1 MVDVV
6 RNVLV
11 QLGDPLE
18 MIAGVHQS
26 ATDGSHGSDITITSP
41 GTGTVGQT
49 CVVSRN
55 ILRGSWC
62 AAYTID
68 LLDGRANPEDMF
80 VGVIQVPRRA
90 RLAQRRPVNH
100 ARPQDWSPFDPA
112 LQASGIVNSQ
122 SVRKLGV
129 EVAAFPTASPV
140 GTMVQIA
147 YNANTR
153 ELHFI
158 IGAETRTIPDLTG
171 PFRLVARMRTTG
183 MVIRLHHDIETLP
196 RMPGYRPAGVWG
208 RLATTGLMGD
218 AHGEAWDGRIAADG
232 DPTFEHAASFHMRG
246 RQRGRSVGDIVAINT
261 PELPG
266 EARRALDDWLEW
278 DVRDE
283 PVTILRGNYPGQL
296 TYMYRQV
303 ARGVVD
309 SISEPREGRIAV
321 SCRDPA
327 ALLDVPWQA
336 EIYPDTTPL
345 PGVRGRSK
353 PTAAGLCRAVPLVMT
368 DAANLLYD
376 VSDDAWVTAPAQVY
390 DRGVLLTSGTGYSTG
405 VDRKT
410 IKRLTNPAGLQCAD
424 VAAGSLDTSVII
436 GATVGDFV
444 QWSSTLTSSPRG
456 WVNEST
462 GTGTSVSEAA
472 GGGARFVRGSA
483 GFADLRINS
492 VWPSAAGLYRID
504 LDIAAHAAGTLLVQ
518 QLTAAGGA
526 SVLHQVTLGSGTGM
540 RSVWVTKAAGY
551 VSLRLRVQA
560 AGDITVRSIRVAG
573 STHVTTIGQHIRYA
587 ACYRGVLDEWQLEAG
602 VDAYP
607 GALASHPLCLATGP
621 DDQRTVV
628 GVLDELMTSV
638 GGAWWFTPHGNLCIG
653 ALQDPE
659 TLSPVLHLDDTVIIG
674 DVSVQLDMAPG
685 LTTRVAGDPTW
696 AIHAQADIA
705 DSLRATPA
713 GRTLADSLASDYSE
727 IRSGAHPVAHAYAF
741 AHDADPL
748 RTLLASGAGAQ
759 ALADTLT
766 GLYSKARRTY
776 VVTAALYDVM
786 GDPFIPELAPG
797 DCVSLDHAGTTR
809 NLLVI
814 SVRGRFAS
822 DLVELTL
829 WG

>member
-18 MIAGVHQS
+18 MIAGVNQS

-112 LQASGIVNSQ
+112 LQASGIANSQ

-129 EVAAFPTASPV
+129 EVAAFPSASSV
-140 GTMVQIA
+140 GTMVRIA

-171 PFRLVARMRTTG
+171 PFRLVARMRSTG

-208 RLATTGLMGD
+208 RLAALGMMDTTTGTV
-218 AHGEAWDGRIAADG
+218 WDGRIAADG
-232 DPTFEHAASFHMRG
+232 DPTFEHAASFTPGG
-246 RQRGRSVGDIVAINT
+246 RRRVRSVGDIVAINT
-261 PELPG
+261 PEFPG
-266 EARRALDDWLEW
+266 DAHRALDDWLRW

-283 PVTILRGNYPGQL
+283 PFTILQGSHGQPL
-296 TYMYRQV
+296 AQFSV
-303 ARGVVD
+303 AARGVVD
-309 SISEPREGRIAV
+309 AIGEPNEGRLAI

-336 EIYPDTTPL
+336 DTYPDDTPL
-345 PGVRGRSK
+345 ASARGRSR
-353 PTAAGLCRAVPLVMT
+353 PTVTGACRAVPLVMT

-390 DRGVLLTSGTGYSTG
+390 DRGVLLTSGSGYSTG

-573 STHVTTIGQHIRYA
+573 SAHVTTIGQHIRYA
-587 ACYRGVLDEWQLEAG
+587 ACYRGALPESQLAAS

-607 GALASHPLCLATGP
+607 GIMASQPLCLATGTA
-621 DDQRTVV
+621 DRRTVV
-628 GVLDELMTSV
+628 GVLDELAASV
-638 GGAWWFTPHGNLCIG
+638 GGAWWFAPDGKLHIG
-653 ALQDPE
+653 ALRDPDSL
-659 TLSPVLHLDDTVIIG
+659 TPVLELDDTNIIG
-674 DVSVQLDMAPG
+674 EVAVQLDAAAG
-685 LTTRVAGDPTW
+685 LSTRVAGDPTW
-696 AIHAQADIA
+696 APHGDADIA
-705 DSLRATPA
+705 DGLRTTQA
-713 GRTLADSLASDYSE
+713 GRELAEGLTSSFAD
-727 IRSGAHPVAHAYAF
+727 IRTGVYPVAHTYAF
-741 AHDADPL
+741 AAEAAPPN
-748 RTLLASGAGAQ
+748 TLLANGSGAQ
-759 ALADTLT
+759 ALADVLT
-766 GLYSKARRTY
+766 GLYSKTRRLYTL
-776 VVTAALYDVM
+776 TAAM
-786 GDPFIPELAPG
+786 DPTQTLTPG
-797 DCVSLDHAGTTR
+797 DCVALDHAGVAR
-809 NLLVI
+809 NLLVFG
-814 SVRGRFAS
+814 VRGRFTS
-822 DLVELTL
+822 HFTELTL